1 MNLAAVWW
9 SLIAPTCVQLLPL
22 GIAIAVLDR
31 VLLRRLRAEWRAA
44 VWALLFVKLI
54 LPPGLRGSWAPVGL
68 LPESVAAAYSG
79 SEFASAH
86 DQSWVPLAFAFWLVP
101 FLSVLAFGAWR
112 SVRNAPRRTETRA
125 VGAEVRAT
133 AERIAVALG
142 LWKLPNISFASRF
155 EGPCVV
161 GVLRPRVL
169 LPERMAALEGTGE
182 LEHILAHE
190 LCHVRRRDPLR
201 SAILFVLHAAFWF
214 HPVIWLA
221 HRNLGLLRE
230 QSCDLEAARVTGSA
244 KNYRSTLLTLTAEM
258 QGLKPR
264 AGLGFLSSS
273 RILSRLENLER
284 DPVHSRAPVG
294 MHCAIL
300 TLLLSACCLPM
311 TEAPL
316 PSAWNSETSLEEL
329 PGCLPA
335 RFLVMRELAKQ

>member
-1 MNLAAVWW
+1 MNFAAVWW
-9 SLIAPTCVQLLPL
+9 SLIAPTSVQLLPL

-31 VLLRRLRAEWRAA
+31 ILLRRVRSEWRAA
-44 VWALLFVKLI
+44 VWALLFVKLL
-54 LPPGLRGSWAPVGL
+54 LPPSLSGSWAPVGL

-86 DQSWVPLAFAFWLVP
+86 DQSWIPLAFTIWLIPLV
-101 FLSVLAFGAWR
+101 SVLAFGAWR
-112 SVRNAPRRTETRA
+112 NLHSAPRSTETRA
-125 VGAEVRAT
+125 VSAEIRAT
-133 AERIAVALG
+133 AERIALALG
-142 LWKLPNISFASRF
+142 LRKLPQITLTSRF

-161 GVLRPRVL
+161 GVLRPRVV
-169 LPERMAALEGTGE
+169 LPERMAALEGSGE

-201 SAILFVLHAAFWF
+201 GTILFVLHAAFWF
-214 HPVIWLA
+214 HPVVWLA
-221 HRNLGLLRE
+221 HRKLNLLRE

-244 KNYRSTLLTLTAEM
+244 KNYRSTLLTLTAQM
-258 QGLKPR
+258 QGLEPR
-264 AGLGFLSSS
+264 TGLGFLSSS

-284 DPVHSRAPVG
+284 GGARSRAPAG

-300 TLLLSACCLPM
+300 TLILSACCLPM

-316 PSAWNSETSLEEL
+316 PAAWDSETSLEDL